1 MKWRYLIWTVLPV
14 ALLLVLMWLNPH
26 VSNRYFVQRVMP
38 FIAIDFAKVLMIAVM
53 LAQHPAPEHGIPRW
67 QFWRSVDPVVLVL
80 IGTTLPSI
88 IYYLML
94 VGGNSQWFRAPDWV
108 YTVARVGM
116 LVFGYIATV
125 VWCEMMYRAIRS
137 RLDNRR
143 RHLERYDV
151 RYAEGERSK

>member
-1 MKWRYLIWTVLPV
+1 MKWRYLLWAAIPLAV
-14 ALLLVLMWLNPH
+14 LVLAMWLNPY

-38 FIAIDFAKVLMIAVM
+38 FIAIDIAKVLMIAVM

-94 VGGNSQWFRAPDWV
+94 VGGNSQWFRAPDWG

-125 VWCEMMYRAIRS
+125 VWCEMMHRAIKG
-137 RLDNRR
+137 RLANRR
-143 RHLERYDV
+143 THADRYDV
-151 RYAEGERSK
+151 QEGER